1 MTTNQIAAARSQ
13 FPGAEKYV
21 YMEGPARGL
30 LPRRVVETVTDY
42 LENRMMAEVDKELM
56 FETIE
61 VTREKFAKLIN
72 AIPDDITFSR
82 NVSDGINILAS
93 SLPLQAGDNVILCRD
108 LEHPANV
115 YPWLNRRDLSGI
127 EVRFVPTED
136 GNMPVQAMID
146 AMDEKTRVV
155 TVSTVT
161 FAPGFRTDLETL
173 GKACRERGVFFLL
186 DAAQSLGLLHMD
198 VEKFNVDAISVG
210 GQKGLLGFYGFGFL
224 YCRSEWAE
232 RMQPSHLARYSVDL
246 GDAHEADMGDDDIQ
260 LMRGARRFDGGNY
273 NFIGAVAAEKS
284 LDLLL
289 ELGTENIEK
298 HVCGLARRLG
308 EGFHELGLP
317 VCGWPPGGHW
327 SSTLTVGHYDPR
339 VSEHDSADDAMVNEL
354 FAYLTENGVKH
365 TVRRGMLRFG
375 LHLYNNAEDIDKV
388 IELTKTWQQKAA

>member
-13 FPGAEKYV
+13 FPGAEKYI

-30 LPRRVVETVTDY
+30 LPRSVVETVNEY

-56 FETIE
+56 FKNIE
-61 VTREKFAKLIN
+61 DVRVKFAKLIN
-72 AIPDDITFSR
+72 AETDDITFTR
-82 NVSDGINILAS
+82 NVSDGINMMAS
-93 SLPLQAGDNVILCRD
+93 SLPFQAGDNVIVCRD

-115 YPWLNRRDLSGI
+115 YPWLNRKEHDGI

-146 AMDEKTRVV
+146 AIDEKTRVI

-161 FAPGFRTDLETL
+161 FAPGFRSDIETL
-173 GKACRERGVFFLL
+173 GKACREKGVFFIL

-198 VEKFNVDAISVG
+198 VKKFNVDCISVG
-210 GQKGLLGFYGFGFL
+210 GQKGLLGFYGFGLL

-232 RMQPSHLARYSVDL
+232 RMKPSHLARYSVDL

-273 NFIGAVAAEKS
+273 NFIGAIAAEKS

-289 ELGTENIEK
+289 ELGTENIEN

-308 EGFHELGLP
+308 EGFHNLGLP
-317 VCGWPPGGHW
+317 VCGWPPGDHW
-327 SSTLTVGHYDPR
+327 SSTITVGRYDPR
-339 VSEHDSADDAMVNEL
+339 VSEHDGADDAMINDL
-354 FAYLTENGVKH
+354 FEHLTANGVKL
-365 TVRRGMLRFG
+365 TIRRGMLRFG
-375 LHLYNNAEDIDKV
+375 LHLYNNAEDVDRV
-388 IELTKTWQQKAA
+388 IELTQTWQQKAA